1 MDASLQTAPAEAKT
15 FRNTAVVAFAGAVS
29 RITGF
34 VRDIMLAALLG
45 AGPAADAF
53 VIAFRIPYLARKTL
67 SEGALHGALV
77 PIGIDLKTREGD
89 LAARRFAGESLASMA
104 LLLLIL
110 SALVTIF
117 APALIFAMAPG
128 FTPGGEVADLATL
141 CLRLSFPLVAGAV
154 LGAMGA
160 AFLAAEGRFGIASWS
175 PVAVNAVMIAVLFYV
190 ETWAPNAPTRAALWV
205 AAASSLGGFIQMLI
219 VAVALYR
226 SHHAPLWVWPRLGPS
241 VKRFFVLAGPGILVA
256 ASSQL
261 ILIVALQFASSL
273 PGAVPQLH
281 YADRVA
287 QLPLGFVAASVAIVA
302 MPNLAALAKAGHSLH
317 DEIERGLNWS
327 LLLACPAA
335 IGLAIMARPIVD
347 ILFKHGA
354 FTVADADAT
363 IAALI
368 GLAIFLPFAAAARV
382 LSQPFFAQERTGPA
396 IAAVLVAALVTAGA
410 AFILRQDYGV
420 AGIAIAAGIGSI
432 AQALVLGIAL
442 TRQGWWQPDAASLLK
457 LLRGLIAAAAMGL
470 LLWAASRW
478 AAPFFAG
485 GVALFRRALA
495 LTLFIA
501 GGVGLFFIFALLTR
515 AIRLSDLKRP

>member
-1 MDASLQTAPAEAKT
+1 MVKPAGEAKT
-15 FRNTAVVAFAGAVS
+15 FRNTAVVAIAGTVS
-29 RITGF
+29 RVTGF

-77 PIGIDLKTREGD
+77 PVGLDLKTQEGD
-89 LAARRFAGESLASMA
+89 LAARRFAGESIASMA
-104 LLLLIL
+104 VLLLIL
-110 SALVTIF
+110 SALVTVF

-128 FTPGGEVADLATL
+128 FAPGGETADLAAL

-175 PVAVNAVMIAVLFYV
+175 PVAVNAVMIAVLSYV
-190 ETWAPNAPTRAALWV
+190 SAWVEAAPARAALWV
-205 AAASSLGGFIQMLI
+205 SVASSIGGLLQMLI
-219 VAVALYR
+219 VAFALYR
-226 SHHAPLWVWPRLGPS
+226 SHHAPLFVRPRLGPG
-241 VKRFFVLAGPGILVA
+241 VKRFFTLAGPGLVVA

-261 ILIVALQFASSL
+261 ILIVALQCASGL

-335 IGLAIMARPIVD
+335 IGLAVLARPIVD

-354 FTVADADAT
+354 FTVGDADAT

-368 GLAIFLPFAAAARV
+368 ALSVFLPFAAIARV
-382 LSQPFFAQERTGPA
+382 LSQPFFAHERTWPA
-396 IAAVLVAALVTAGA
+396 IIAVVLAALVTAA
-410 AFILRQDYGV
+410 AALLLRADYGV
-420 AGIAIAAGIGSI
+420 AGIATAAGLGTL
-432 AQALVLGIAL
+432 AQALVLGVAL
-442 TRQGWWQPDAASLLK
+442 VRTGWWQPDRASLLRIA
-457 LLRGLIAAAAMGL
+457 RGLVAAALMGL
-470 LLWAASRW
+470 ILWAVMRW
-478 AAPFFAG
+478 AAPFLAG
-485 GVALFRRALA
+485 GVALIRRALA
-495 LTLFIA
+495 LAVLVT
-501 GGVGLFFIFALLTR
+501 GGIGLFLLLALLTR

>member
-1 MDASLQTAPAEAKT
+1 MVAPAGEAKT
-15 FRNTAVVAFAGAVS
+15 FRNTAVVALAGTVS
-29 RITGF
+29 RLTGF

-77 PIGIDLKTREGD
+77 PVGLDLKTHEGD
-89 LAARRFAGESLASMA
+89 LAARRFAGESIASMA

-110 SALVTIF
+110 SALVSMF

-128 FTPGGEVADLATL
+128 FTPGGEIAELAAL

-160 AFLAAEGRFGIASWS
+160 AFLAAEGRFGVASWS
-175 PVAVNAVMIAVLFYV
+175 PVAVNAVMILVLLV
-190 ETWAPNAPTRAALWV
+190 VSSWAEAAPARAAIWV
-205 AAASSLGGFIQMLI
+205 SAASSLGGALQLLI
-219 VAVALYR
+219 VGVALYR
-226 SHHAPLWVWPRLGPS
+226 SPHAPLFVWPRLAPG
-241 VKRFFVLAGPGILVA
+241 VKRFFVLAGPGLVVA

-261 ILIVALQFASSL
+261 ILIIALQFASGL

-302 MPNLAALAKAGHSLH
+302 MPNLAARAKAGQSLH
-317 DEIERGLNWS
+317 GEIERGLHWS

-335 IGLAIMARPIVD
+335 VGLAVLARPIVD
-347 ILFKHGA
+347 ILFRHGA
-354 FTVADADAT
+354 FTVGDADAT

-368 GLAIFLPFAAAARV
+368 VLAIALPVAAMARV
-382 LSQPFFAQERTGPA
+382 LSQPFFAHETTRPA
-396 IAAVLVAALVTAGA
+396 MVAVGLAALVTAGA
-410 AFILRQDYGV
+410 AFVLRADYGV
-420 AGIAIAAGIGSI
+420 AGLAAAAGLGTL
-432 AQALVLGIAL
+432 AQALALGIAL
-442 TRQGWWQPDAASLLK
+442 MRAGWWKPDTASLLRI
-457 LLRGLIAAAAMGL
+457 LRGLAAAALMGL
-470 LLWAASRW
+470 LLWLAMRW
-478 AAPFFAG
+478 AAPFLAG
-485 GVALFRRALA
+485 GVALARRALA
-495 LTLFIA
+495 LAVLVG
-501 GGVGLFFIFALLTR
+501 GGVGLFLLLALLTR